1 MANHVYFNIE
11 VTGVDESEW
20 EQTVLSEEVTR
31 KNYNDEDYTMLEP
44 LELEKQPFMQGCK
57 PKFDDDGYLS
67 DSYNWYCNNVGAK
80 WCHIESWEYSYITGY
95 SAWCQPTAMV
105 ENLLEY
111 LSMTYDK
118 EFSAK
123 MTFEDEF
130 RNFIGVE
137 WYDSYKVG
145 DEWAVGFDES
155 IVDGGDINLKV
166 EENYKLDISDDDFDW
181 WGEYKDINGEMTN
194 PSEYADDL
202 VYAFFDDGVW
212 R

>member
-1 MANHVYFNIE
+1 
-11 VTGVDESEW
+11 
-20 EQTVLSEEVTR
+20 
-31 KNYNDEDYTMLEP
+31 
-44 LELEKQPFMQGCK
+44 
-57 PKFDDDGYLS
+57 
-67 DSYNWYCNNVGAK
+67 
-80 WCHIESWEYSYITGY
+80 
-95 SAWCQPTAMV
+95 
-105 ENLLEY
+105 
-111 LSMTYDK
+111 MTYDK

-137 WYDSYKVG
+137 WYDTYKVG
-145 DEWAVGFDES
+145 DEWAVGMDES
-155 IVDGGDINLKV
+155 IVDGGDINLKI